1 MKPFKLILFLV
12 ILGIIVFFIGF
23 NLTNVSDISFGFHT
37 FTDVPIFISLFIAF
51 AIGIIIMLPVS
62 FIRGRNRKVKKEK
75 PVSETLYEDVETPPV
90 DEE

>member
-1 MKPFKLILFLV
+1 MNPVKLIVFLV

-23 NLTNVSDISFGFHT
+23 NLSNVSDISFGFHT

-51 AIGIIIMLPVS
+51 AVGIIIMIPFTFS
-62 FIRGRNRKVKKEK
+62 RGKKGK
-75 PVSETLYEDVETPPV
+75 KSKKDTIPETDFEEVEQPPV